1 MPNAHKGSVLAIP
14 NKYIKNIKERTGVM
28 SGTYELNRM
37 EFMILA
43 SLYKGECTDPYHSMT
58 ITDLIN
64 DNEGVLGTRMT
75 VYRKMKKLISAGY
88 IDIGCLDNHAH
99 TFYLLEKGINIAK
112 GEKV

>member
-1 MPNAHKGSVLAIP
+1 MAIP
-14 NKYIKNIKERTGVM
+14 NKYIENIKERTDVM
-28 SGTYELNRM
+28 GAECELNRM

-75 VYRKMKKLISAGY
+75 IYRKMKKLISAGY

-99 TFYLLEKGINIAK
+99 TFYLLEKGIKTAK
-112 GEKV
+112 GE